1 MPNGN
6 SETEVR
12 VRSEVPRGRVAIFNR
27 QRLRIM
33 EALTTEVAF
42 EKRLKRSEGVRY
54 IDIWE

>member
-42 EKRLKRSEGVRY
+42 AKRLKRSEGVRY